1 MKYYIGDVCRYQDTN
16 ILGII
21 LTTNSNVFHS
31 ISETKFVLCEL

>member
-31 ISETKFVLCEL
+31 ISETVCIM